1 MLGKKYFL
9 LVVLF
14 HFTTLSFAQSSRE
27 VLCKVVE
34 YKKTITID
42 FGEDI
47 KYLGTD
53 YATQIGL
60 YDENSQLKFK
70 SALEVASHMTSHWG
84 WKLCGNPSYRNKGKV
99 KVYVLRHW
107 FDFNT
112 NLHLQMELFEN
123 YEKTLKK

>member
-14 HFTTLSFAQSSRE
+14 HFTTLSFAQNSRE

-42 FGEDI
+42 FGKDI

-60 YDENSQLKFK
+60 YDENNQLKFK
-70 SALEVASHMTSHWG
+70 SALEVASYLKAHWG
-84 WKLCGNPSYRNKGKV
+84 WKMCGNPTYKGGK
-99 KVYVLRHW
+99 KIYTLKHK
-107 FDFNT
+107 FDFDT
-112 NLHLQMELFEN
+112 NLHLEMELFEE
-123 YEKTLKK
+123 YSKTHKK

>member
-1 MLGKKYFL
+1 MVILIVSFSHISFSQSRYVMCEITDNGKN
-9 LVVLF
+9 VSV
-14 HFTTLSFAQSSRE
+14 SFG
-27 VLCKVVE
+27 
-34 YKKTITID
+34 D
-42 FGEDI
+42 DI

-60 YDENSQLKFK
+60 YDKNNHLRFK
-70 SALEVASHMTSHWG
+70 SGKEVVSFLTAHWG